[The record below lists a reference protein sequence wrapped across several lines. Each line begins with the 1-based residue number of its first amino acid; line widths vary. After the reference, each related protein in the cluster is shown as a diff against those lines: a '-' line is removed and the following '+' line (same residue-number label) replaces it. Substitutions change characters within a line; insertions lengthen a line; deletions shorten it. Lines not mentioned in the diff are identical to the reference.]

1 MGPEGEHGV
10 HVKVSMR
17 PIQRGSL
24 SEHEAKRCRAVA
36 KGRYW
41 EVWEE
46 DILWWSP
53 DQQRWHPLEAESLP
67 RRRRWLI
74 VETEEGYAANLIWE
88 VDDTFRLPSA
98 DERPEVLPEQ
108 RI

>member
-1 MGPEGEHGV
+1 M

-17 PIQRGSL
+17 PIDRESL
-24 SEHEAKRCRAVA
+24 SEHEVKRCRAMA
-36 KGRYW
+36 RRQPW
-41 EVWEE
+41 AVWEE

-53 DQQRWHPLEAESLP
+53 DRQRWQPVEAESLP

-74 VETEEGYAANLIWE
+74 VETEEGLAAALIWD
-88 VDDTFRLPSA
+88 VDDSLKLPPA
-98 DERPEVLPEQ
+98 RGQVETLPERQ